1 MGLVLGTVVVGSI
14 AAYMMNVREA
24 GLRESLV
31 PVTVTVTATSPV
43 STYITVTATSTTTA
57 TLTGTAAGA
66 GSTSYVLG
74 LKFDKTSLQLGEDI
88 IVTVEIIDP
97 RCYNHGHRV
106 DIYIYHESGFLE
118 QEYVLDRAPNTVTH
132 KPQRKGIYTVKLW
145 VIHIGLSRYSFLD
158 GQATFTVL

>member
-14 AAYMMNVREA
+14 AAYVMNVREA

-31 PVTVTVTATSPV
+31 PVTVTVTVTSPV
-43 STYITVTATSTTTA
+43 SIYITVTATSTTTT

-66 GSTSYVLG
+66 SYVLG
-74 LKFDKTSLQLGEDI
+74 LKLDKTSLQLGGDI
-88 IVTVEIIDP
+88 TITVEIIDP